1 MLTGDKIET
10 SVNVGFSCN
19 LLDQGTQIFRI
30 EQSSKQDIMNYL
42 TMVLKNIQKQERR
55 RNQAKEEQTAFPEYA
70 TILTGESFL
79 KIQQSVRLT
88 DCFMELALTSRAL
101 IACRLS
107 PTQKADIV
115 ELIKEYQPRKT
126 TLAIGDG
133 INDLSMLN

>member
-1 MLTGDKIET
+1 
-10 SVNVGFSCN
+10 
-19 LLDQGTQIFRI
+19 
-30 EQSSKQDIMNYL
+30 MNYL

-115 ELIKEYQPRKT
+115 ELIKEY
-126 TLAIGDG
+126 
-133 INDLSMLN
+133 